1 MIKKDAA
8 WTRVRLHGIHKLVLG
23 LALGLWLPAAWSQT
37 LESLLQEV
45 VQAHPAVQSRQAAV
59 RSRQASVDSAKWQ
72 YYPTPSISS
81 ERVSHSDGDPGYTAD
96 STVTTLRLQQP
107 LWTAGRLTAQSSKA
121 QTDQRAAELG
131 LIESQDQLGFDFVSA
146 YGDWLGASM
155 RYKAAAESDQTLR
168 ALNEKMARR
177 VEQNVSAQIDQEL
190 SLSRLRQQVVDLSLY
205 RAQELTALSRLSRM
219 LGRDISSA
227 FMAGVVARQREVP
240 AQAQAVELALARSPV
255 LARLRAEAQSVQA
268 EIAAKNAAKY
278 PELYLR
284 MERQYGSYNL
294 ATMQPVNRI
303 FVGAQISPGAG
314 LSLQSDIAVATAKY
328 DAALADMAAAE
339 RSIREQVRTELV
351 SLNSLQDRRE
361 QIATTLQSALS
372 VQQSYDRQFFAG
384 RRGWLDLMN
393 AERERS
399 QVQLQM
405 ADLQA
410 SLMATSY
417 RIAILSQGAA
427 EVSAR

>member
-1 MIKKDAA
+1 
-8 WTRVRLHGIHKLVLG
+8 
-23 LALGLWLPAAWSQT
+23 
-37 LESLLQEV
+37 
-45 VQAHPAVQSRQAAV
+45 
-59 RSRQASVDSAKWQ
+59 
-72 YYPTPSISS
+72 
-81 ERVSHSDGDPGYTAD
+81 
-96 STVTTLRLQQP
+96 
-107 LWTAGRLTAQSSKA
+107 
-121 QTDQRAAELG
+121 
-131 LIESQDQLGFDFVSA
+131 
-146 YGDWLGASM
+146 
-155 RYKAAAESDQTLR
+155 
-168 ALNEKMARR
+168 
-177 VEQNVSAQIDQEL
+177 
-190 SLSRLRQQVVDLSLY
+190 
-205 RAQELTALSRLSRM
+205 
-219 LGRDISSA
+219 
-227 FMAGVVARQREVP
+227 
-240 AQAQAVELALARSPV
+240 
-255 LARLRAEAQSVQA
+255 
-268 EIAAKNAAKY
+268 
-278 PELYLR
+278 